1 VTYALLLSPFTGHLL
16 FFSLPL
22 YYHFSTLLSCNPRL
36 ACPCLVSP
44 SIYLTP
50 CFTPSLRPPL
60 HFTLPV
66 FDFSSLISCIYLLHP
81 RFLISCFL
89 AFTCISSLY
98 TPIDKKASVY
108 LLYPRFL
115 ISCFL
120 AFTCIS
126 SLYTPINKK
135 AFVYLLY
142 PRFLISC
149 FLAFTCI
156 SSLYT
161 PIDKKASVY
170 LFYPRFLISCFLA
183 FTCIS
188 SLYTPIDKK
197 ASVYLLYPQRSSQL
211 LGLLH
216 FVLPLNFNSH
226 SYRQASRVLS
236 YPFHLNLHFNC

>member
-108 LLYPRFL
+108 LLYP
-115 ISCFL
+115 
-120 AFTCIS
+120 
-126 SLYTPINKK
+126 
-135 AFVYLLY
+135 
-142 PRFLISC
+142 
-149 FLAFTCI
+149 
-156 SSLYT
+156 
-161 PIDKKASVY
+161 
-170 LFYPRFLISCFLA
+170 
-183 FTCIS
+183 
-188 SLYTPIDKK
+188 
-197 ASVYLLYPQRSSQL
+197 QRSSQL

>member
-1 VTYALLLSPFTGHLL
+1 MTYALLLSPFTGHLL

-108 LLYPRFL
+108 L
-115 ISCFL
+115 
-120 AFTCIS
+120 
-126 SLYTPINKK
+126 
-135 AFVYLLY
+135 
-142 PRFLISC
+142 
-149 FLAFTCI
+149 
-156 SSLYT
+156 
-161 PIDKKASVY
+161 
-170 LFYPRFLISCFLA
+170 FYPRFLISCFLA